1 MSSAPSSASP
11 ATVRAV
17 HKPSPA
23 GGPLPESV
31 AYAPRAASPQPVPP
45 HAPLDHPSLYLNRE
59 LSWLDFNWRV
69 LHMAHDERVPLL
81 ERVRFL
87 GLTADNLDGFVRKR
101 VGGLKRQVSNGV
113 TRLSPDGRTPEE
125 QLALVTQAIEPLY
138 QALGDTWADLL
149 APALEERID
158 LQVHNYETLS
168 DNHRADLEEHF
179 RKHIFPI
186 LTPLAVDPGR
196 PFPFI
201 SNMSLSLAVVLRHPE
216 RGSRHFARVKVPT
229 SRNRWLPLASPL
241 QFVPIEQVIAQ
252 HVDALFRG
260 MEVEGAYAFRVT
272 RNADVL
278 RNDKEADDLLEMVS
292 ERLRERRFAP
302 VVRLE
307 VREDMPP
314 FVRDF
319 LEDKLEIA
327 SEDVYVADGLIDL
340 SDMTALA
347 DLHIPAERYDASLR
361 FPRWTPVTPQCL
373 QAKSGDRSGTSIFR
387 AIRSGDVLLHH
398 PYESFQQ
405 SVQHFVEEAARD
417 PKVLAIKQTLYR
429 TSEDSPIVA
438 ALVDAAER
446 GKQVAVLVEV
456 KARFDEE
463 KNIAWARTL
472 EDAGVHV
479 AYGLRGLKT
488 HAQATLVVRREED
501 GLRTYS
507 HVSTG
512 NYNTQTAR
520 EYTDY
525 GLLTCDRQIGYDLTN
540 LFHYLTGYAP
550 EQTYQRLV
558 VAPQAMRETF
568 VQHIEQEIAHAQNGR
583 WTRIIAKMN
592 ELADPEIIRALY
604 RASQAGVQI
613 DLIVRGIC
621 QLRPHIDGV
630 SDNIRVVSI
639 VGRFLEH
646 ERVFYFANNNDPR
659 LYIGSADWQTSRL
672 DARVEAAVPLQDP
685 EQKARI
691 FRTLRAALNDPRTA
705 WELQPDG
712 RFLQRT
718 PDTDDALG
726 LQETL
731 MKQASDQA
739 MR

>member
-1 MSSAPSSASP
+1 MSSSPPSVSP
-11 ATVRAV
+11 AAAQVI
-17 HKPSPA
+17 HEPSPA
-23 GGPLPESV
+23 SGSLPDV
-31 AYAPRAASPQPVPP
+31 LAAVPRAVSPQPVPP
-45 HAPLDHPSLYLNRE
+45 DPPLDHPSLYLNRE

-87 GLTADNLDGFVRKR
+87 GLTANNLDGFVRKR
-101 VGGLKRQVSNGV
+101 VGGLKRQVKAGITS
-113 TRLSPDGRTPEE
+113 LSPDGRTPDE
-125 QLALVTQAIEPLY
+125 QLALVTQAIAPLY
-138 QALGDTWADLL
+138 QALGDTWTDLL
-149 APALEERID
+149 APALTERLNLQIYDVAD
-158 LQVHNYETLS
+158 LSAERQ
-168 DNHRADLEEHF
+168 ADLEQHF

-201 SNMSLSLAVVLRHPE
+201 SNMSLSLAVVLRHPT

-229 SRNRWLPLASPL
+229 SRSRWLPLADPL
-241 QFVPIEQVIAQ
+241 QFVPIEQVIAR
-252 HVDALFRG
+252 HVGALFRG
-260 MEVEGAYAFRVT
+260 MEVEGAYTFRVT
-272 RNADVL
+272 RNADVH
-278 RNDKEADDLLEMVS
+278 RSNEEADDLLEMVS

-307 VREDMPP
+307 IESDMPAFVRE
-314 FVRDF
+314 F
-319 LEDKLEIA
+319 LQDKLSIA
-327 SEDVYVADGLIDL
+327 SEDLYVTDGLIDL

-347 DLHIPAERYDASLR
+347 DLHIPSERYDASLR
-361 FPRWTPVTPQCL
+361 FPKWKPSTPERL
-373 QAKSGDRSGTSIFR
+373 QRTATDRDGSSIFR
-387 AIRSGDVLLHH
+387 VIRSGDLLLHH
-398 PYESFQQ
+398 PYESFQK
-405 SVQHFVEEAARD
+405 SVQRFVEEAARD

-488 HAQATLVVRREED
+488 HAQATLVVRREDD

-520 EYTDY
+520 QYTDY

-558 VAPQAMRETF
+558 VAPQDMRRTF
-568 VQHIEQEIAHAQNGR
+568 VDCIEREMGHAENGR

-621 QLRPHIDGV
+621 RLRPHLDGI
-630 SDNIRVVSI
+630 SENIRVVST

-646 ERVFYFANNNDPR
+646 ERVFYFANNNDPK

-685 EQKARI
+685 NQKARV
-691 FRTLRAALNDPRTA
+691 FRTLRTALQDPRTA
-705 WELQPDG
+705 WDLRPDG
-712 RFLQRT
+712 RFVQRT
-718 PDTDDALG
+718 PETDDALG
-726 LQETL
+726 VQETL
-731 MKQASDQA
+731 MQQAA
-739 MR
+739 ET